1 MTANPLDPVLD
12 SQLVLGLVRQH
23 LPTAESVTAVDESG
37 GEARAYVIDQD
48 FIFKTQ
54 RPHKVRPRTSLVKE
68 VFHLGQ
74 LAALAPEINV
84 PRVLG
89 HGREGNVEYTL
100 MTRVAGAPAQQLRVE
115 GEARAQLLRDLGD
128 TLRRMHSLPVAPFR
142 ESGLFPDDAGPS
154 DVRRRLEDGL
164 REGVDAARALG
175 DEWDLDIAPEAVAS
189 KMLDA
194 VVRIDEQPVPL
205 HWNPGPE
212 HVFVDPHSLRWSG
225 LIDFGDAYISHPAF
239 DLRGWT
245 AAADRQALIAGYGA
259 AGPLGDAFCP
269 VWRAAMAARLMSG
282 QAWRRHGRAQA
293 LEDLRSILEE
303 S

>member
-12 SQLVLGLVRQH
+12 SQLVLSLARQH

-54 RPHKVRPRTSLVKE
+54 RPHKVRPRTSLEKE
-68 VFHLGQ
+68 VFHLRQ
-74 LAALAPEINV
+74 LAAVAPDINV
-84 PRVLG
+84 PRILG
-89 HGREGNVEYTL
+89 YGREDSVEYTL
-100 MTRVAGAPAQQLRVE
+100 MTRVAGVPALQLRLE
-115 GEARAQLLRDLGD
+115 GEARSQLLRDLGG
-128 TLRRMHSLPVAPFR
+128 TLRRMHSLPVTPFR
-142 ESGLFPDDAGPS
+142 ESGLFPEDAGAAE
-154 DVRRRLEDGL
+154 VRRRLAVDL
-164 REGVDAARALG
+164 REGVKSAAALG
-175 DEWDLDIAPEAVAS
+175 DEWDLEIPPEAVAS

-194 VVRIDEQPVPL
+194 VVRIDEQPVPV

-212 HVFVDPHSLRWSG
+212 HVFVDPDSLRWSG

-245 AAADRQALIAGYGA
+245 AAADRQALIAGYAA

-269 VWRAAMAARLMSG
+269 VWRAAMVARLMTG

-293 LEDLRSILEE
+293 LNDLRSILAE